1 MKWNWK
7 ICNFTSYQYATA
19 FVTFTT
25 LFVQCSIFH
34 ITMFVFFTKILTTQ
48 IFTTWEPAWKCNIFA
63 WLWIWFYLRLFWN
76 ISNVF
81 LKKPCR
87 YLWLILP
94 YHYFQPFLEMLGL
107 FEFLILNLLKYF
119 KFFLKNW
126 APKNNLRK
134 TSLFSIINIH
144 QLRQKI
150 HGLGGLQNQLITQR
164 SYAEY
169 AASVANAIQ

>member
-1 MKWNWK
+1 MFDF
-7 ICNFTSYQYATA
+7 IE
-19 FVTFTT
+19 
-25 LFVQCSIFH
+25 CSCVIF
-34 ITMFVFFTKILTTQ
+34 ML
-48 IFTTWEPAWKCNIFA
+48 
-63 WLWIWFYLRLFWN
+63 
-76 ISNVF
+76 
-81 LKKPCR
+81 
-87 YLWLILP
+87 
-94 YHYFQPFLEMLGL
+94 QPFKM
-107 FEFLILNLLKYF
+107 KYF
-119 KFFLKNW
+119 KKILKNW